1 MEQED
6 DLVFYVPQQ
15 FSMES
20 ASKSLSE
27 RQIVIMAF
35 AVILIAGPFFFFVK
49 AALVK
54 VGLVA
59 IGFGIGFALAKIEV
73 KGMILWDYLRMRF
86 SYSGKVKVYYD

>member
-6 DLVFYVPQQ
+6 ALDFYVPQQ

-27 RQIVIMAF
+27 RQIIIMAF
-35 AVILIAGPFFFFVK
+35 SVILIAGPFFFFVK

-54 VGLVA
+54 IGLIAVS
-59 IGFGIGFALAKIEV
+59 FGVGFALAKIEI
-73 KGMILWDYLRMRF
+73 KGMILFDYLRMRF
-86 SYSGKVKVYYD
+86 RYSGKVKVYYD

>member
-6 DLVFYVPQQ
+6 DLAFYVPQQ

-27 RQIVIMAF
+27 RQIFIMAF
-35 AVILIAGPFFFFVK
+35 AVIIIAGPFFFFVK

-54 VGLVA
+54 VGLVG
-59 IGFGIGFALAKIEV
+59 IGFGVGFALAKIEI
-73 KGMILWDYLRMRF
+73 KGMILLDYLKLRF
-86 SYSGKVKVYYD
+86 TYSGKAKVYYD